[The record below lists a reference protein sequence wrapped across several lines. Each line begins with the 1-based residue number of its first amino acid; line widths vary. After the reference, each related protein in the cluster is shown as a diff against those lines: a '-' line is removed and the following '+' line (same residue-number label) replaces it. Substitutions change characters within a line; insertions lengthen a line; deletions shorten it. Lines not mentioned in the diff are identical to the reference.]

1 MIINYTKYFKDNF
14 DLQFQFEKG
23 YINLQKMEND
33 WVVINCLTYI
43 TLDPLVNLFETIFN
57 MGNFDSKVI
66 CIYDLKINKI
76 VYHREI
82 FMLQRTLTIW
92 KSFVKKK
99 KCNRLGLKMLK
110 VVSEHL
116 GNPIFI
122 DFSV

>member
-76 VYHREI
+76 VYHREN

-92 KSFVKKK
+92 KTFVKNK
-99 KCNRLGLKMLK
+99 KCNRVGLKMLNG
-110 VVSEHL
+110 VAPHL
-116 GNPIFI
+116 GNPRFVNFEI
-122 DFSV
+122 

>member
-1 MIINYTKYFKDNF
+1 
-14 DLQFQFEKG
+14 
-23 YINLQKMEND
+23 MEND

-76 VYHREI
+76 VYHCEI

-99 KCNRLGLKMLK
+99 KCNRLGLKLLK
-110 VVSEHL
+110 ITASHL
-116 GNPIFI
+116 GNPIFM